1 MRNRTP
7 PVWLA
12 IAAAVL
18 LVAFSVGSALGAD
31 PADDK
36 ENHGQQVSDFVHSLL
51 FGDGPSDDEDESTDE
66 ETTDEETTEE
76 SETEDEE
83 TTDEESADGPPDNHG
98 QCVRVVAMGTD
109 TGGPQDNH
117 GGAVNEAARVT
128 CWESSEDGDGSES
141 GDDEGQEVPQR
152 GNSAN
157 AHEKNEA
164 RKGGG
169 SGGDSPG
176 G

>member
-1 MRNRTP
+1 M
-7 PVWLA
+7 
-12 IAAAVL
+12 AAAAL

-31 PADDK
+31 PANDK
-36 ENHGQQVSDFVHSLL
+36 ANHGQQVSDFVHSLL
-51 FGDGPSDDEDESTDE
+51 FGDGPAEDEPAEEETTDETETEDEEVADE
-66 ETTDEETTEE
+66 ETTDV
-76 SETEDEE
+76 
-83 TTDEESADGPPDNHG
+83 ESAGGPPDNHG

-128 CWESSEDGDGSES
+128 CWESSEDGDGSEG
-141 GDDEGQEVPQR
+141 GDDEGREAPQR
-152 GNSAN
+152 GNSRN